1 MLHYDL
7 GFNHLFFSFFFN
19 LFQGLTAY
27 HDIALDKCYITELNT
42 TMVMPPRNLWELLV
56 NVKVRHSLCSLLMS
70 LVKPQ

>member
-1 MLHYDL
+1 MTQVLIIKK
-7 GFNHLFFSFFFN
+7 

-56 NVKVRHSLCSLLMS
+56 NVKVRRSLCPLLTSQLMEIS
-70 LVKPQ
+70 GRLTE